1 MKDIN
6 SRKRKKKRRI
16 KIKRKEDKIYYV
28 FQEKDFIKN
37 TNYKTIF
44 IVFLV
49 FIFQYLVQYLLK
61 KRFHYY
67 KTIHNM
73 KMKTKRRKTEEAKE
87 DNKTRYEEKKNS
99 R

>member
-61 KRFHYY
+61 NVF
-67 KTIHNM
+67 II
-73 KMKTKRRKTEEAKE
+73 TKQ
-87 DNKTRYEEKKNS
+87 YII
-99 R
+99 

>member
-1 MKDIN
+1 MIKKEKEKMKYIN

-37 TNYKTIF
+37 TNYKTILF

-49 FIFQYLVQYLLK
+49 FIF
-61 KRFHYY
+61 
-67 KTIHNM
+67 
-73 KMKTKRRKTEEAKE
+73 
-87 DNKTRYEEKKNS
+87 
-99 R
+99 

>member
-16 KIKRKEDKIYYV
+16 KIRRKEDKIYYV

-37 TNYKTIF
+37 TNYKTILF
-44 IVFLV
+44 IVILV
-49 FIFQYLVQYLLK
+49 FSIVFIK

-73 KMKTKRRKTEEAKE
+73 KNEI
-87 DNKTRYEEKKNS
+87 KNT
-99 R
+99 

>member
-37 TNYKTIF
+37 TNYKTILF

-61 KRFHYY
+61 NVF
-67 KTIHNM
+67 II
-73 KMKTKRRKTEEAKE
+73 TKQ
-87 DNKTRYEEKKNS
+87 YII
-99 R
+99 

>member
-16 KIKRKEDKIYYV
+16 KIRRKEDKIYYV

-37 TNYKTIF
+37 TNYKTILF

-49 FIFQYLVQYLLK
+49 FIF
-61 KRFHYY
+61 
-67 KTIHNM
+67 
-73 KMKTKRRKTEEAKE
+73 
-87 DNKTRYEEKKNS
+87 
-99 R
+99 